1 MDDNRFTCPTPIPI
15 FIRSSRISVGLNAVW
30 WILNNRRM
38 ASVNP
43 GLEVSELFDYWQDY
57 PPTHVLVAG
66 CLLGGNRKMAQKATL
81 QAGLGAVSMNYHRR
95 CIWPVDALA
104 KNYHL
109 FIKCSVGHC
118 HQLLVGI
125 GIRCLCLLF
134 DFFLYNESIVG
145 YDLCLFKP

>member
-66 CLLGGNRKMAQKATL
+66 CLLGGNRKNGAKSNTAGRLRSSFDELSQAVYLAGGRVSQKL
-81 QAGLGAVSMNYHRR
+81 
-95 CIWPVDALA
+95 P
-104 KNYHL
+104 
-109 FIKCSVGHC
+109 SVYK
-118 HQLLVGI
+118 V
-125 GIRCLCLLF
+125 
-134 DFFLYNESIVG
+134 
-145 YDLCLFKP
+145 